1 MSRGETKRV
10 QELKHKARR
19 RSIKE
24 GLSNTIK
31 NSFATE
37 YVSPFAI
44 AINSSGAMVSM
55 ISSVSGLLGQ
65 LSQMFSPKLM
75 EKYSRKK
82 IVLTEV
88 IYESL
93 SLLPFIAIALLYYF
107 DIWRE
112 YLPFLMLLTVAVYV
126 VFSNI
131 SYPAWFSWMGDI
143 VDRHYRGRWFS
154 KRRFIIGI
162 VASVFVL
169 ISAFVLDIFRD
180 NHIEMI
186 GFAIFFFIAFL
197 GRLAS
202 FKVIKKEYE
211 PKMKMKKHNHISF
224 LEFLSQI
231 KKTEFGRF
239 SLMKSS
245 LDMTVYIA
253 SPLFAVYLLRD
264 LQFSYTIFMIITL
277 FGVGASLFILSIWG
291 MISDKYGSYKVITL
305 SSMAIP
311 FIPIMWLLS
320 PNPIYLM
327 LVPSL
332 IGGVAWAGQSLATG
346 NFIYESVPK
355 DKLGS
360 YVYYFNLLGGI
371 GVFIGAGIGAL
382 LIKYLSVE
390 IIKPIF
396 MIFIISS
403 VARFLVVM
411 ILLPRVKKTVPRS
424 TNSKILKEVV
434 FKDAKIALHEDI
446 HQIIAIRKYLKE

>member
-55 ISSVSGLLGQ
+55 ISSVSGLLGP

-211 PKMKMKKHNHISF
+211 PLRGVNGGLIWAAGNPYKLSFYSQTGLLGWMWILNLGIGFFNLVPLGPVDGGRMLKVGLERILKKEIAASIWKWTGITV
-224 LEFLSQI
+224 LGIIL
-231 KKTEFGRF
+231 F
-239 SLMKSS
+239 SL
-245 LDMTVYIA
+245 
-253 SPLFAVYLLRD
+253 
-264 LQFSYTIFMIITL
+264 
-277 FGVGASLFILSIWG
+277 
-291 MISDKYGSYKVITL
+291 
-305 SSMAIP
+305 
-311 FIPIMWLLS
+311 
-320 PNPIYLM
+320 
-327 LVPSL
+327 
-332 IGGVAWAGQSLATG
+332 LAA
-346 NFIYESVPK
+346 F
-355 DKLGS
+355 
-360 YVYYFNLLGGI
+360 F
-371 GVFIGAGIGAL
+371 
-382 LIKYLSVE
+382 
-390 IIKPIF
+390 
-396 MIFIISS
+396 
-403 VARFLVVM
+403 
-411 ILLPRVKKTVPRS
+411 
-424 TNSKILKEVV
+424 
-434 FKDAKIALHEDI
+434 
-446 HQIIAIRKYLKE
+446 